1 MSKVK
6 QVSKTHQISE
16 ACGKPVGKEKARMIL
31 KEKKAD
37 QNLRTCN

>member
-6 QVSKTHQISE
+6 QMSKTHQISK
-16 ACGKPVGKEKARMIL
+16 ACGKPVGKEKAGMIL

-37 QNLRTCN
+37 QNLRTCI